1 LEEDNIEFLDIIFD
15 NIKLF
20 DNEFI
25 IKLLLHQ
32 KNKIPLSIP
41 ELNQLLENYTLST
54 TKDKEI
60 WEKFYYSSYIYFINA
75 CLS

>member
-32 KNKIPLSIP
+32 
-41 ELNQLLENYTLST
+41 
-54 TKDKEI
+54 
-60 WEKFYYSSYIYFINA
+60 YF
-75 CLS
+75 SM